1 MQPCTPST
9 SPIAFVA
16 RSFSF
21 CSGAACCALRALR
34 SGGSLDRFF
43 SPCEAMKYRVLCHSL
58 PVALFTSHESQVT
71 SHQSRITPWKH
82 INTHLETTLYSSR
95 GGSFE
100 RRVDPTYNRIARTNT
115 WQVPVQRPSRL
126 ALLPMA
132 VRELTLTRCF
142 YRVYP

>member
-43 SPCEAMKYRVLCHSL
+43 SPCEAMKYCVLCHSL
-58 PVALFTSHESQVT
+58 PVALFTSH
-71 SHQSRITPWKH
+71 QSRITSWKY
-82 INTHLETTLYSSR
+82 INTHLETMLYSSR

-126 ALLPMA
+126 ALLP
-132 VRELTLTRCF
+132 
-142 YRVYP
+142 